1 MEERIIIRHLSASK
15 ANQVEEFPLRQFQE
29 ITIGREADCQV
40 KYDADKEDLVSRR
53 HAKISVVP
61 GPSPDFSIAD
71 LGSRNGTFVN
81 KKRIFS
87 PVKLSPGD
95 LVQFGAGGPE
105 FQFDIEP
112 KAQPAI
118 RPTRYASDLG
128 GTTPEV
134 VLPPTRESPGSYAPP
149 PSYPP
154 SYGGTPTPPIGNF
167 APPMGVGKATVE
179 RMITQSKKQ
188 TRTQMYV
195 IMGAVLIVILSAV
208 GFALA
213 RKGKN
218 TTTIIERS
226 SGSNAVSPTQIA
238 QAAMDSVVLFEVG
251 WKLVD
256 VENGRQVYHVYL
268 PNVKRE
274 KNGKL
279 SELVPGGGAYLPV
292 FVPLGNSMEPMLTTD
307 DGGGKYKPIGGRHTG
322 SGFVVSSDG
331 FLLTNRHV
339 AASWH
344 TRYNWDSDDR
354 VGLVLE
360 FDENMELKRR
370 LAIGAQQFPAWV
382 PANGRFMIAGS
393 LDLSNLKILT
403 KPISGKTLEGRNDY
417 MDVTFAKNRVRIPG
431 KLARVSDE
439 IDVAMVKIDLPRSLK
454 KLELNDNYESIK
466 PGDAAIV
473 MGYPAVSPAV
483 VAVTGS
489 KDVFNPQTEAKV
501 IPDPT
506 VSVGNIGRVIRG
518 SDANSSDGVVS
529 TMGDL
534 YQLTVNSTGGGNSG
548 GPVFDDQGRVI
559 AIYTSG
565 RALAGATVSF
575 AVPIRYGME
584 LMGVNKVT
592 R

>member
-1 MEERIIIRHLSASK
+1 MDERIIIRHLSASK
-15 ANQVEEFPLRQFQE
+15 ANQVEEFPLKQFQE
-29 ITIGREADCQV
+29 ITIGREEGCQV
-40 KYDADKEDLVSRR
+40 KYDADREDLVSRKHTR
-53 HAKISVVP
+53 ITVVP
-61 GPSPDFSIAD
+61 GPTPEFTIAD

-112 KAQPAI
+112 KPQPAI
-118 RPTRYASDLG
+118 RPTRFAAEVAPA
-128 GTTPEV
+128 PEV
-134 VLPPTRESPGSYAPP
+134 ILPPTREASMGYQ
-149 PSYPP
+149 P

-195 IMGAVLIVILSAV
+195 VFGAVLLVILSAV

-213 RKGKN
+213 RKGKS
-218 TTTIIERS
+218 TTTIIERTTS
-226 SGSNAVSPTQIA
+226 SNSVSPTQVA
-238 QAAMDSVVLFEVG
+238 QAALDSVVLFEVG

-256 VENGRQVYHVYL
+256 VENGRQVYHVYS

-279 SELVPGGGAYLPV
+279 SELVPGAGSYLPV
-292 FVPLGNSMEPMLTTD
+292 FVPLGNNMEPMLTTD

-339 AASWH
+339 AASWY
-344 TRYNWDSDDR
+344 TRYNWDPDDH

-360 FDENMELKRR
+360 FDENMQLKRR
-370 LAIGAQQFPAWV
+370 LAISAQQFPAWV
-382 PANGRFMIAGS
+382 PANGRFMIAGT
-393 LDLSNLKILT
+393 LDPSNVKILT

-454 KLELNDNYESIK
+454 KLDLNDNYDSIK